1 MQIKKGNLKMSK
13 SIRCLLVHQGAM
25 ENYGLMF
32 VAGELKR
39 LDCTIRWIDG
49 DIDPFPVQEAE
60 KFNPDYIFFSPMTFS
75 FNQALS
81 LAKIIKNAVPETK
94 CIFGGHHVSA
104 VPEDAKN
111 EMIDYA
117 VLGPVYGTLEKIFS
131 GTEDKILRGR
141 QGEKA
146 ELKPAKNE
154 YYQDIPSI
162 TKLPKRFIMSHFGC
176 PYNCSYCSAPKARS
190 VYSPKEYKRMFLTR
204 RPPKDVIEESKIFL
218 KYPPMEVFLAD
229 DDCLQGD
236 DAELWLEEFAALW
249 KKEIKLPITT
259 YVSPFSI
266 NRASDNLMRIVAS
279 IFPFINMGVQSFDR
293 KTLELYK
300 RAFQTEEIIRKAVD
314 RLREFGIR
322 GTLEL
327 IIGAPCDDPIEEAL
341 SSYQKMQEIAPDF
354 YCNAY
359 PLIVFPG
366 TDLRKYLLEK
376 NIPFND
382 LTSGSRI
389 HEGFTSIKFDKD
401 TMEKIRTLSKFSNFF
416 VSHKV
421 DIHYMRALLEV
432 IVGDRAAFAIAK
444 ANFIL
449 AQKYKFNEGESFAEE
464 RMKAMRQ
471 FFY

>member
-1 MQIKKGNLKMSK
+1 MSK
-13 SIRCLLVHQGAM
+13 STKCLLVHQGAM
-25 ENYGLMF
+25 ENYGLIF

-39 LDCTIRWIDG
+39 LGCSIKWIDG
-49 DIDPFPVQEAE
+49 DVLPFPIQQAK
-60 KFNPDYIFFSPMTFS
+60 KFNPDYVFFSPMTFS

-81 LAKIIKNAVPETK
+81 LAKEIKTAISGTK

-104 VPEDAKN
+104 VPEDAEN
-111 EMIDYA
+111 EVIDFA
-117 VLGPVYGTLEKIFS
+117 VFGPVYGTLEQIFS
-131 GTEDKILRGR
+131 GTALKMHHGR
-141 QGEKA
+141 QGEIS
-146 ELKPAKNE
+146 ELRPAKEE
-154 YYQDIPSI
+154 YYEDIPSI

-176 PYNCSYCSAPKARS
+176 PYNCSYCSTSRVRAI
-190 VYSPKEYKRMFLTR
+190 YGPKEYKRMFLTR
-204 RPPKDVIEESKIFL
+204 RPPQDVIEESKIFL
-218 KYPPMEVFLAD
+218 KYPPKEVFLAD

-236 DAELWLEEFAALW
+236 DAEVWLAEFAALW
-249 KKEIKLPITT
+249 KKQINLPITT

-266 NRASDNLMRIVAS
+266 NRASDSLMRIASS

-300 RAFQTEEIIRKAVD
+300 RAFQTEEIIKKAVNK
-314 RLREFGIR
+314 LREFGIR

-341 SSYQKMQEIAPDF
+341 FSYQKMQEIAPDF

-359 PLIVFPG
+359 PLLVFPG
-366 TDLRKYLLEK
+366 TDLQKYLLEK

-389 HEGFTSIKFDKD
+389 HEGFTSIKFDSD

-432 IVGDRAAFAIAK
+432 VVGDKAAFAIAK
-444 ANFIL
+444 ANFII
-449 AQKYKFNEGESFAEE
+449 AQKYKFGEGESFAEE

>member
-1 MQIKKGNLKMSK
+1 MYKQN
-13 SIRCLLVHQGAM
+13 RCLLIHQGAM
-25 ENYGLMF
+25 ENYGLIF

-39 LDCTIRWIDG
+39 LNCIIKWMDG
-49 DIDPFPVQEAE
+49 DIDPFPVHDAE
-60 KFNPDYIFFSPMTFS
+60 KFDPEYVFFSPMTFS
-75 FNQALS
+75 FNQALL
-81 LAKIIKNAVPETK
+81 LAKIIKKSIPGAK

-104 VPEDAKN
+104 VPADAEN
-111 EMIDYA
+111 EVIDYA
-117 VLGPVYGTLEKIFS
+117 VLGPVYGTIEKIFS
-131 GTEDKILRGR
+131 GFEGNVLHGR
-141 QGEKA
+141 QGEKS
-146 ELKPAKNE
+146 ELRPAKHE

-176 PYNCSYCSAPKARS
+176 PYNCSYCSTSRVRAQ
-190 VYSPKEYKRMFLTR
+190 YSPQEYKRMFLTR
-204 RPPKDVIEESKIFL
+204 RSPQDVIDESRIFL
-218 KYPPMEVFLAD
+218 QYPPLEVFLAD
-229 DDCLQGD
+229 DDCLQGN
-236 DAELWLEEFAALW
+236 DAEEWLTEFAALW

-266 NRASDNLMRIVAS
+266 NRASDNLMRTVAS

-293 KTLELYK
+293 KSLELYK
-300 RAFQTEEIIRKAVD
+300 RAFQTEEIIRKAVN

-327 IIGAPCDDPIEEAL
+327 IIGAPCDNPIEEAL

-359 PLIVFPG
+359 PLLVFPG
-366 TDLRKYLLEK
+366 TDLEKYLLEK
-376 NIPFND
+376 NIPFSD
-382 LTSGSRI
+382 LASGSRI

-421 DIHYMRALLEV
+421 DIHYMRALLEMV
-432 IVGDRAAFAIAK
+432 VGDKAAYAIAK
-444 ANFIL
+444 ANFIV
-449 AQKYKFNEGESFAEE
+449 AQKYKFGEGEAFAEE